1 MTNRFNIASIFPK
14 WRINIVCLIGF
25 VKTIL
30 LAVTKTNAT
39 FYFCS
44 SHFQKGFTPL
54 HVAAKY
60 GSLDVAKL
68 LLQRRAAADSAGK
81 VKVFSNARLFL
92 AYNSVKLETWG
103 IAVPRYFS
111 QSSER
116 NINVI
121 DETMPN
127 GHDAGVCPWPVH
139 IPTDS
144 EGV

>member
-14 WRINIVCLIGF
+14 WRIDIVCLIGF

-111 QSSER
+111 QFSER

-127 GHDAGVCPWPVH
+127 AHDAGVCP
-139 IPTDS
+139 
-144 EGV
+144 

>member
-1 MTNRFNIASIFPK
+1 MTNRFHVSSIFPK

-25 VKTIL
+25 VKMIL
-30 LAVTKTNAT
+30 LAVTKTDAA

-81 VKVFSNARLFL
+81 VKFS
-92 AYNSVKLETWG
+92 V
-103 IAVPRYFS
+103 
-111 QSSER
+111 
-116 NINVI
+116 
-121 DETMPN
+121 M
-127 GHDAGVCPWPVH
+127 HVC
-139 IPTDS
+139 S
-144 EGV
+144 

>member
-1 MTNRFNIASIFPK
+1 MTNRFNVSSIFPK

-25 VKTIL
+25 VKRIL
-30 LAVTKTNAT
+30 LAVTKTTAT

-81 VKVFSNARLFL
+81 VKAFSNACLFL
-92 AYNSVKLETWG
+92 AYNSVNFKTWG
-103 IAVPRYFS
+103 IAVSRYFS

-121 DETMPN
+121 VESMPN
-127 GHDAGVCPWPVH
+127 RHDAGVYL
-139 IPTDS
+139 
-144 EGV
+144 